1 MIEQDN
7 SITYSQESNSKF
19 VDKWE
24 NNIEKIEANRKIMQE
39 GAEAVKL
46 FRLFG
51 LLKDEGCGNLRKWDK
66 IP

>member
-1 MIEQDN
+1 MKQDE

-39 GAEAVKL
+39 GAEAVKSSK
-46 FRLFG
+46 RRR
-51 LLKDEGCGNLRKWDK
+51 LRK
-66 IP
+66 PTEVGQNPLV